1 MIPKFK
7 AWDKNKRCIKDVD
20 FTPKGISFDD
30 VEFIPF
36 IKGAVDELNMDI
48 KNNPGLKYEI
58 VGYSICKDETLC
70 ITISSIL
77 VHWEG
82 TPFRKE

>member
-1 MIPKFK
+1 M
-7 AWDKNKRCIKDVD
+7 NNSMTIKQYTD
-20 FTPKGISFDD
+20 
-30 VEFIPF
+30 IPF
-36 IKGAVDELNMDI
+36 IKRAVNELNMDI

>member
-1 MIPKFK
+1 MNNSMMIKQYT
-7 AWDKNKRCIKDVD
+7 D
-20 FTPKGISFDD
+20 
-30 VEFIPF
+30 IPF
-36 IKGAVDELNMDI
+36 MKGAVDELNMDI

-58 VGYSICKDETLC
+58 VGYSSCKDETHC

>member
-1 MIPKFK
+1 M
-7 AWDKNKRCIKDVD
+7 NNSMTIKQYTD
-20 FTPKGISFDD
+20 
-30 VEFIPF
+30 IPF
-36 IKGAVDELNMDI
+36 IKGAVDALNMDI

-58 VGYSICKDETLC
+58 VGYSICKDETLY

-82 TPFRKE
+82 TPFQKE

>member
-30 VEFIPF
+30 VEF
-36 IKGAVDELNMDI
+36 M
-48 KNNPGLKYEI
+48 
-58 VGYSICKDETLC
+58 
-70 ITISSIL
+70 
-77 VHWEG
+77 
-82 TPFRKE
+82 